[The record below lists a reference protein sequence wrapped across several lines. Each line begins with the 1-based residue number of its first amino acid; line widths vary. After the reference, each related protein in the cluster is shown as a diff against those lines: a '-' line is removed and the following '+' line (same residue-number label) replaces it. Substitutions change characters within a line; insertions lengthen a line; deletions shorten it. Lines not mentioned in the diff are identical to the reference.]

1 MSDFRFRDL
10 EESNSTESKK
20 SFKSANID
28 VSKMQGD
35 VERIESVDN
44 STPQRF
50 DASPLWIF
58 REKEREKEKEKEN
71 DFNKMKDSLEIIT
84 DIINDISSAVD
95 TIKTNTEKYERVESS
110 YEDIEYY
117 YVDGKIIIHEIST
130 NIFMIRDRMYYRCT
144 IDDVVRHIRFG
155 SKDVESHITEC
166 DEDMDYVRDFISSYT
181 RFIDTIR
188 TNLQATIF
196 DYGIDDDPFDEEED
210 DEEDDEID
218 DSTSWV
224 LHIDKN
230 GSITPH
236 IIKDIEDE
244 SDDKDE
250 DDETPEYIEP
260 KPDDEDD
267 DAREELKNVLN
278 NIENEPSERR
288 LEPAIDINSLP
299 TMDEVENTT
308 EISSL
313 SDYVRSVESRI
324 DDDAVSEILKNARNA
339 RRNRSVQLEYVSGK
353 SEM

>member
-10 EESNSTESKK
+10 EESNSTESKIP
-20 SFKSANID
+20 FKSANTDGLKI
-28 VSKMQGD
+28 QGD
-35 VERIESVDN
+35 VEKLKV
-44 STPQRF
+44 
-50 DASPLWIF
+50 DASPLWIL
-58 REKEREKEKEKEN
+58 REKEN
-71 DFNKMKDSLEIIT
+71 DFNKMKDSLETIT

-95 TIKTNTEKYERVESS
+95 TIKTNTEKYEKVESS
-110 YEDIEYY
+110 YEDTEYY
-117 YVDGKIIIHEIST
+117 YVDGKIIIHEIGT

-196 DYGIDDDPFDEEED
+196 DYGLDMEIDREGCDPDDIDEDSFEED
-210 DEEDDEID
+210 EDDEID

-230 GSITPH
+230 GSINPH
-236 IIKDIEDE
+236 IIKDIED
-244 SDDKDE
+244 DKDE
-250 DDETPEYIEP
+250 DDEAPEYIEP

-278 NIENEPSERR
+278 NIENEPSERH
-288 LEPAIDINSLP
+288 LEPAVDINSLP
-299 TMDEVENTT
+299 TMDELENTT

-313 SDYVRSVESRI
+313 SDYVRSVESKI